1 MEGIRPLHL
10 NYNYGE
16 YIMSIS
22 KDELVKRKEQI
33 KKDFDSLVEQI
44 KEQEEKIKSMKN
56 NLNALAGASQQC
68 DLFIKQIEDKGEP
81 MPPEKAQALEIAT
94 S

>member
-1 MEGIRPLHL
+1 MEGNRPLHF
-10 NYNYGE
+10 NYNGE

-44 KEQEEKIKSMKN
+44 KTEEDKIKSMKN

-68 DLFIKQIEDKGEP
+68 DLFIKQIEDKCEP

>member
-1 MEGIRPLHL
+1 
-10 NYNYGE
+10 
-16 YIMSIS
+16 MSIS
-22 KDELVKRKEQI
+22 KDDLVKRKEQI
-33 KKDFDSLVEQI
+33 K
-44 KEQEEKIKSMKN
+44 EQEEKVKSMKN

>member
-1 MEGIRPLHL
+1 
-10 NYNYGE
+10 
-16 YIMSIS
+16 MSIS
-22 KDELVKRKEQI
+22 KDELVKRKDQI

-44 KEQEEKIKSMKN
+44 KVEEDKIKSMKN

-68 DLFIKQIEDKGEP
+68 DLFIKQIEAKGEP

>member
-1 MEGIRPLHL
+1 
-10 NYNYGE
+10 
-16 YIMSIS
+16 MSIS

-33 KKDFDSLVEQI
+33 KKDFDALVKQI
-44 KEQEEKIKSMKN
+44 EDQELKIKGMRN

-68 DLFIKQIEDKGEP
+68 DLFLKELEDKDAP
-81 MPPEKAQALEIAT
+81 MPREKEAALNIAT

>member
-1 MEGIRPLHL
+1 MEGIRPLHF
-10 NYNYGE
+10 NYNGE

-22 KDELVKRKEQI
+22 KDDLVKRKEQI
-33 KKDFDSLVEQI
+33 KKDFDTLVEQI
-44 KEQEEKIKSMKN
+44 KEQEEKVKSMKN

>member
-1 MEGIRPLHL
+1 MEGIRPLHF
-10 NYNYGE
+10 NYNGE

-22 KDELVKRKEQI
+22 KDELVKRKEAI
-33 KKDFDSLVEQI
+33 KKDFDALVKQI
-44 KEQEEKIKSMKN
+44 SELEDKIKSMKN

-68 DLFIKQIEDKGEP
+68 DMFIKQIEDKGEP

>member
-1 MEGIRPLHL
+1 MEGIRPLHF
-10 NYNYGE
+10 NYNGE

-33 KKDFDSLVEQI
+33 KKDFDALVKQI
-44 KEQEEKIKSMKN
+44 DEQEGKIKSMKN

-68 DLFIKQIEDKGEP
+68 DLFIKQIEEKGEP

>member
-1 MEGIRPLHL
+1 MEGIRPLHF
-10 NYNYGE
+10 NYKGE

-22 KDELVKRKEQI
+22 KDDLVKRKEQI
-33 KKDFDSLVEQI
+33 KKDFDALVEQI